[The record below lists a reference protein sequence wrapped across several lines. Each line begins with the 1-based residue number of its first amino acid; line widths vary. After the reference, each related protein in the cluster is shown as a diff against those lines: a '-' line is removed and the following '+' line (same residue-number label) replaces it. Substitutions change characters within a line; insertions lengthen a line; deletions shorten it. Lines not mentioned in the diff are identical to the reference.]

1 MANKTTNG
9 SIAKPDESRIMP
21 FDKARDAIAREAL
34 ITARI
39 SLWFKQPFFGNLGT
53 RLKLINADEWLETA
67 ATDGKYFYYNSKFIN
82 DLREGEVEFLI
93 SHEILHVAYSHMSR
107 RESRNPQLWNIA
119 ADYAINA
126 DLKKHNIGTF
136 ITTVPALYEEK
147 YVGKSAEEIYDD
159 LMKNVKKISIEE
171 LLNKLLDE
179 HMEENEEGEEQ
190 DGEPKPGEGSKG
202 RIKMSEEE
210 KEQLKNDLRSAIV
223 QAAQASE
230 AGTIP
235 GNIERM
241 VKELT
246 NPIMDWRELIKTSLT
261 SLIKV
266 DFSWTRVH
274 RKSWHLGTILPGQM
288 PGERIDVAVAIDTSG
303 SISEQQCKDFVSEIG
318 GMMDAFNEY
327 KLTVFCF
334 DTSIHASKEYST
346 ENMEDISE
354 YQPGGGGGTSFP
366 VIFDHVAKLE
376 KMPDRLIVFT
386 DGYCDAWG
394 PDDLIPTVWVIHGS
408 KTITAPHGQT
418 AYYDE

>member
-1 MANKTTNG
+1 
-9 SIAKPDESRIMP
+9 MP

-53 RLKLINADEWLETA
+53 RLKLINADEWCETA
-67 ATDGKYFYYNSKFIN
+67 ATDGKYFYYNSQFIN
-82 DLREGEVEFLI
+82 DLKDGEVEFLI

-107 RESRNPQLWNIA
+107 RESRDPQLWNIA

-136 ITTVPALYEEK
+136 ITTHCMK
-147 YVGKSAEEIYDD
+147 KNSWQISGRIYDD
-159 LMKNVKKISIEE
+159 LMKKVKKISIED
-171 LLNKLLDE
+171 LLSQLLDE

-190 DGEPKPGEGSKG
+190 DGEPKQGEGSKG

-210 KEQLKNDLRSAIV
+210 KEQLKDDLRSAIV
-223 QAAQASE
+223 QAAQAAE

-261 SLIKV
+261 SLIKA

-274 RKSWHLGTILPGQM
+274 RKSWHLGAILPGQT

-303 SISEQQCKDFVSEIG
+303 SISEKQCKDFYFALI
-318 GMMDAFNEY
+318 
-327 KLTVFCF
+327 L
-334 DTSIHASKEYST
+334 ASMHPRIQHRKHGRC
-346 ENMEDISE
+346 IE
-354 YQPGGGGGTSFP
+354 YQPGGGGGTHFP
-366 VIFDHVAKLE
+366 VIFDHVAKLD
-376 KMPDRLIVFT
+376 KMPERLIVFT

-394 PDDLIPTVWVIHGS
+394 PDDLIPTIWVIHGS